1 MGFLLQK
8 FIPLEA
14 DVAVEP
20 AQDLLL
26 GSEHVLAVGV
36 EELSEAVHLLL
47 CHLELNDVLQPDRI
61 EVVGLMDLGILV
73 PIVSEGGDADALS
86 VFCHLLEVCRTSPEL
101 VL

>member
-36 EELSEAVHLLL
+36 EVLSEAVHLLL
-47 CHLELNDVLQPDRI
+47 CHLELNDVLQPDGI
-61 EVVGLMDLGILV
+61 EVVSLMIFGIFV
-73 PIVSEGGDADALS
+73 PIVSKGRETNALS
-86 VFCHLLEVCRTSPEL
+86 VFCQLLEVCRTSPEL

>member
-1 MGFLLQK
+1 MSFLLQK
-8 FIPLEA
+8 FVPLEA

-26 GSEHVLAVGV
+26 GGEHVITVVV

-47 CHLELNDVLQPDRI
+47 CHLELDDVLQPDGV

-73 PIVSEGGDADALS
+73 PIVSEGGDPDALS
-86 VFCHLLEVCRTSPEL
+86 VFRQLLEVCWTSPEL